1 MLQAAMEDEDSDDDN
16 DDSSYSLDSSID
28 DGGSLSYCDII
39 SVEGESFVL
48 LSFFCKSFLIFANV
62 QYYSLFFVHYNVFGI
77 RFSK

>member
-1 MLQAAMEDEDSDDDN
+1 MLQAATEDEDSDDN
-16 DDSSYSLDSSID
+16 DDSSNSLDSSID

-48 LSFFCKSFLIFANV
+48 LSLLQIIFNLCKCTVLLYFF
-62 QYYSLFFVHYNVFGI
+62 HYNVFGI

>member
-39 SVEGESFVL
+39 SVEGESFVCSAFLQIIFNFCKCTVL
-48 LSFFCKSFLIFANV
+48 LSFICPL
-62 QYYSLFFVHYNVFGI
+62 
-77 RFSK
+77 